1 VRNGVVR
8 YLLDTC
14 AFLWWAD
21 GDPKLPATAEAAI
34 RDRNNEIYLSSV
46 SSWEIAIKVRIG
58 KLVLAQSVSSY
69 VNDQVAL
76 NSFKL
81 LTVEL
86 PHTFRGSLLPRYH
99 DDPFDLLLIAQAQEE
114 ILTILTSDPEFPKYP
129 VQVLW

>member
-1 VRNGVVR
+1 LR

-21 GDPKLPATAEAAI
+21 GDPKLSATAETAI
-34 RDRNNEIYLSSV
+34 RDRNNEIYLSTV

-69 VNDQVAL
+69 VADQITL

-86 PHTFRGSLLPRYH
+86 PHTFRVSTLPRHH

-114 ILTILTSDPEFPKYP
+114 ILTILTSDSEFPKYS
-129 VQVLW
+129 VQILW

>member
-1 VRNGVVR
+1 VR

-21 GDPKLPATAEAAI
+21 GDPKLSATAEAAI

-58 KLVLAQSVSSY
+58 KLVLAQSVGSY
-69 VNDQVAL
+69 VNNQVAL

-86 PHTFRGSLLPRYH
+86 PHTFRVSVLPRYH

-114 ILTILTSDPEFPKYP
+114 ILTILTSDPEFPKYA